1 MVFKLHKSL
10 RWDRLGAA
18 LLVKDML
25 KPLERFY
32 SGWKRSELE
41 ISEIFAEIEDLRI
54 SNKTLSYNHIETK
67 A

>member
-32 SGWKRSELE
+32 SGSELE
-41 ISEIFAEIEDLRI
+41 ISEIFAEVFYLTIILRQKRKYC
-54 SNKTLSYNHIETK
+54 SGQ
-67 A
+67 